1 VRRERVDA
9 TGPVTGDSRDAVVG
23 SFETEL
29 PLAPSVA
36 SAGLVLRGQGMPLN
50 ELRVVL
56 RSDDAEIV
64 RRYLALHVERMEER
78 LVEQRRRATLAERRL
93 ILAAG
98 RRGLSGGSSNAPEF
112 DQGTSG

>member
-1 VRRERVDA
+1 MRRERVET
-9 TGPVTGDSRDAVVG
+9 TGPVTGGIRDGVFG
-23 SFETEL
+23 SLGTEL

-56 RSDDAEIV
+56 RSEDAEIV

-78 LVEQRRRATLAERRL
+78 LVEQRRRATWAERRSCSPPG
-93 ILAAG
+93 A
-98 RRGLSGGSSNAPEF
+98 EV
-112 DQGTSG
+112 